1 MGRRTGESMNVTR
14 TGMDEVDTI
23 DFADMAKR
31 PDRWSRLLSGAT
43 AAGLLF
49 GVVGPYNSF
58 TANPTTRL
66 CYWVMLFW
74 TGTLILWPSAAL
86 GLRAGARR
94 GFSPAFAAAAA
105 VMIACV
111 PLAAFAAA
119 GCYLFWP
126 VHASG
131 IRPIEWYVQTVVI
144 ALPAVA
150 IAFWLEMGRGFQ
162 RGLIGGAFRMQ
173 AGRQSSGPSA
183 SGAAPA
189 LPSHLIEA
197 ALCLQMEDHH
207 VRVHTVG
214 RSHLHLA
221 PLRQIAEQL
230 GPAHGLQ
237 VHRSWWV
244 ARNAVRD
251 WQEEGR
257 SVVLILTNGLRVP
270 VARNRVAQLRAD
282 GWLQRTT

>member
-1 MGRRTGESMNVTR
+1 
-14 TGMDEVDTI
+14 MDEVDAI
-23 DFADMAKR
+23 NFDEMAKR

-43 AAGLLF
+43 VAGLLF

-66 CYWVMLFW
+66 CYWTMLFW
-74 TGTLILWPSAAL
+74 AGTLILWPSAAL
-86 GLRAGARR
+86 GLHAGARR

-105 VMIACV
+105 VMIACI
-111 PLAAFAAA
+111 PLAALAAA

-131 IRPIEWYVQTVVI
+131 IRPVEWYVQTVVI
-144 ALPAVA
+144 ALPAVG

-162 RGLIGGAFRMQ
+162 RGLIGGSLRMR
-173 AGRQSSGPSA
+173 AGNPPPGPSA
-183 SGAAPA
+183 PVMAPA

-230 GPAHGLQ
+230 GPTHGLQ

-244 ARNAVRD
+244 ARHAVQD

-257 SVVLILTNGLRVP
+257 SMILILSNGLRVP
-270 VARNRVAQLRAD
+270 VARNRVAQLRAH
-282 GWLQRTT
+282 GWLQRAE

>member
-1 MGRRTGESMNVTR
+1 MNATR
-14 TGMDEVDTI
+14 IGIGKVGAI
-23 DFADMAKR
+23 DFEDMAKR
-31 PDRWSRLLSGAT
+31 PDRWSRLLSGT
-43 AAGLLF
+43 TVAGLLF

-66 CYWVMLFW
+66 CYWTMLFW
-74 TGTLILWPSAAL
+74 AGTLILWPSVAL
-86 GLRAGARR
+86 GLRAGRRR
-94 GFSPAFAAAAA
+94 GFPPAFAAAAV
-105 VMIACV
+105 VMVACI

-131 IRPIEWYVQTVVI
+131 IRPIEWYVQTLVI
-144 ALPAVA
+144 ALPGVG
-150 IAFWLEMGRGFQ
+150 IAFWLEMGRGTQ
-162 RGLIGGAFRMQ
+162 RAMADNVFRDP
-173 AGRQSSGPSA
+173 AWRAPSI
-183 SGAAPA
+183 SPPSTAPA

-230 GPAHGLQ
+230 GPEHGLQ

-244 ARNAVRD
+244 ARAAVQD

-257 SVVLILTNGLRVP
+257 SIVLILTNGLRVP
-270 VARNRVAQLRAD
+270 VARNRVAQLRAE
-282 GWLQRTT
+282 GWLQRPR

>member
-1 MGRRTGESMNVTR
+1 
-14 TGMDEVDTI
+14 MDEADAI
-23 DFADMAKR
+23 DFDDMAKR
-31 PDRWSRLLSGAT
+31 PDRWSRLLSGVT
-43 AAGLLF
+43 VAGLLF

-66 CYWVMLFW
+66 CYWTMLFW
-74 TGTLILWPSAAL
+74 VGTLILWPSAAL

-131 IRPIEWYVQTVVI
+131 IRPVEWYVQTVVI
-144 ALPAVA
+144 ALPGVG
-150 IAFWLEMGRGFQ
+150 IALWLEMGRGFQ
-162 RGLIGGAFRMQ
+162 RGVIGESFGTQ
-173 AGRQSSGPSA
+173 IGHLPSGLS
-183 SGAAPA
+183 APA

-197 ALCLQMEDHH
+197 ALCLQIEDHH

-230 GPAHGLQ
+230 GPTRGLQ

-270 VARNRVAQLRAD
+270 VARNRVAQLRAR
-282 GWLQRTT
+282 GWLQRRA